1 MEETDIMSDQAQT
14 EWEVVKSTRPRI
26 RHTMLRVK
34 DLDKSI
40 DFYTRLF
47 GMTLFRRRDNESGK
61 YSVAFVGFGD
71 ENGDPA
77 IELTYNWG
85 KDDDYDK
92 GDAFGHIAI
101 GVPDINGFCAMLE
114 KEGVEIPRPV
124 GPLKGAGPNASNI
137 AFVKDPDGYMI
148 ELGERA

>member
-1 MEETDIMSDQAQT
+1 MNDQPQADAPR
-14 EWEVVKSTRPRI
+14 EIIKASKPRI

-34 DLDKSI
+34 DIDKSI

-47 GMTLFRRRDNESGK
+47 GMTLFRRRDNEGGK
-61 YSVAFVGFGD
+61 YTVAFVGYGD
-71 ENGDPA
+71 ENADPA

-85 KDDDYDK
+85 HDDDYDK
-92 GDAFGHIAI
+92 GAAFGHIAI
-101 GVPDINGFCAMLE
+101 GVPDIYGLCEMLE

-124 GPLKGAGPNASNI
+124 GPLKHGGPNAAVI

>member
-1 MEETDIMSDQAQT
+1 MNDQPQADVT
-14 EWEVVKSTRPRI
+14 WEVTKAVKPRI

-34 DLDKSI
+34 DLQKSI

-47 GMTLFRRRDNESGK
+47 GMTVFRRRDNEGGK
-61 YSVAFVGFGD
+61 YSVVFLGYGD
-71 ENGDPA
+71 ENEQPA

-92 GDAFGHIAI
+92 GDGYGHIAI
-101 GVPDINGFCAMLE
+101 GVPDIYGLCDMLE
-114 KEGVEIPRPV
+114 KEGAEIPRPA
-124 GPLKGAGPNASNI
+124 GPLKHGGPNASII